1 MSEKNVVIVGA
12 GFAGLNAARRLG
24 NKKGVRVTV
33 IDRSNHH
40 LFQPLLYQV
49 ATAGLSPA
57 EIASPIRAT
66 LSQYKNVS
74 VLLDEITSIDLIS
87 KSISSATDTFSYDY
101 LILACGAKHSYF
113 NHPEWED
120 NAPGLKTLEQATEIR
135 RRILLAFERA
145 EKETDIEKQKQHLT
159 FVIVGGG
166 PTGVELAGAIAE
178 ISRHTLSRDFRHI
191 DPTRTRVLLVEAGP
205 RILASF
211 DKDLSRKAERDL
223 ETLGVQVWVNTRVT
237 SISKNMV
244 TLGGE
249 IILSSTILWAAGVLP
264 SPLNNYLDT
273 SLDKQGRA
281 RVEDDLSILNHPEV
295 FVLGDQAAF
304 QTEDDQTLPGLAS
317 VAMQQGKH
325 AAEQILNDVHG
336 KNRKPFAYRDKG
348 QMATIGRKKAIAQIK
363 SWRLEGFIAWLV
375 WLFIHIYYLIGFKN
389 KVFVFWQW
397 TYAYFTFKKGARL
410 ILDKE
415 WRFSKQPHA
424 NSSPAIKSQSPDK
437 DENRIS

>member
-1 MSEKNVVIVGA
+1 MSEKNVVIIGA
-12 GFAGLNAARRLG
+12 GFAGLNAARKLG

-33 IDRSNHH
+33 IDRTNHH

-57 EIASPIRAT
+57 EIASPIRST
-66 LSQYKNVS
+66 LSRYKNVS
-74 VLLDEITSIDLIS
+74 VLLD
-87 KSISSATDTFSYDY
+87 SISSVDLTKKIVRSADEEFSYDY
-101 LILACGAKHSYF
+101 LFLACGAKHSYF
-113 NHPEWED
+113 NHPEWEE

-135 RRILLAFERA
+135 RRVLLAFELA
-145 EKETDIEKQKQHLT
+145 EKEKDIEKQKQHLT
-159 FVIVGGG
+159 FVVVGGG

-191 DPTRTRVLLVEAGP
+191 DPTRTRVLLIEAGP

-237 SISKNMV
+237 DISKNSV

-249 IILSSTILWAAGVLP
+249 MIVSSTILWAAGVQP
-264 SPLNNYLDT
+264 SSLNKSLGVV
-273 SLDKQGRA
+273 LDKQGRA
-281 RVEDDLSILNHPEV
+281 LVQADLSILNHPEA

-304 QTEDDQTLPGLAS
+304 QTEDGRTLPGLAS
-317 VAMQQGKH
+317 VAIQQGEH
-325 AAEQILNDVHG
+325 AAEQVLRDVRG
-336 KNRKPFAYRDKG
+336 KSRKAFVYRDKG
-348 QMATIGRKKAIAQIK
+348 QMATIGRKKAIVQIK
-363 SWRLEGFIAWLV
+363 SWHFEGFFAWLV

-397 TYAYFTFKKGARL
+397 AYAYFTFKKGARL

-415 WRFSKQPHA
+415 WRLSDSTNPQNTVPRKPHGL
-424 NSSPAIKSQSPDK
+424 PE